1 VGFVTNNSFE
11 IFNMKKC
18 KYLSIFFVAA
28 IFSIAIKAQMLI
40 PNITDPR
47 LDFTLTTLKGDSVS
61 LSSLKGKVLLI
72 DFWASWCVPCR
83 YANRSLVKLYSKY
96 KDKGFEIL
104 GVSVDE
110 EVKDWEKAIR
120 KDKITWPQ
128 VNDTGGWDAI
138 AAIKWR
144 VEALPSSFLIDK
156 EGNLVAIDLD
166 KKDLEKKIIELL
178 GL

>member
-1 VGFVTNNSFE
+1 VTNNSFE
-11 IFNMKKC
+11 NFSMKKL

-28 IFSIAIKAQMLI
+28 VFSVTTQAQMLI

-47 LDFTLTTLKGDSVS
+47 LDFTLATLKGDSVS
-61 LSSLKGKVLLI
+61 LSSLKGRVLLI
-72 DFWASWCVPCR
+72 DFWASWCTPCR
-83 YANRSLVKLYSKY
+83 YSNRSLVKLYSKY

-110 EVKDWEKAIR
+110 EVKEWEKAIK